1 MREEFLEIYSSSGK
15 KTGKKAT
22 KSHIHKKGLYHAT
35 VHVWIFSEKGN
46 VLIQKRSIKK
56 KLNPGVWDVS
66 VAGHIEYKEDALF
79 ASFNEA
85 IFVSYIF
92 IFAQSVLQP
101 GHTSEN
107 IHKKDIL

>member
-1 MREEFLEIYSSSGK
+1 MK
-15 KTGKKAT
+15 
-22 KSHIHKKGLYHAT
+22 
-35 VHVWIFSEKGN
+35 
-46 VLIQKRSIKK
+46 
-56 KLNPGVWDVS
+56 
-66 VAGHIEYKEDALF
+66 HIEYKEDALF

-107 IHKKDIL
+107 IHKQRYLVKELFLLITYDFGSKIIKTNYKNNQLNAY